1 MIFHRYMAGSTTIH
15 AVFLLLANPGIY
27 ILCPTIYEQLPL
39 VLCALPVALLLL
51 ASAAMACVLTML
63 CVCATIFLVIAIART
78 MHVLEIV
85 SVSHCL
91 YSSGGVCDQYAAGC
105 WHQSI

>member
-1 MIFHRYMAGSTTIH
+1 MQIFNRYMTAPATMH

-63 CVCATIFLVIAIART
+63 CVCATISLVKFITRT

-85 SVSHCL
+85 SVTHCL
-91 YSSGGVCDQYAAGC
+91 YSSGGL
-105 WHQSI
+105 